1 MNDED
6 ETMSDTTS
14 PTQIQQGLSREVAQE
29 AAQNVAQNGA
39 QAGRIVHEIQWS
51 EALPWWLLFRAAGS
65 AFAPTVILLA
75 ALGSLATWA
84 GWSLADRMHLA
95 GVDHA
100 ADLIAGAATRHQPA
114 ADGLVLPPSSTSF
127 PPSSTSLPPGSTIVP
142 TGSTML
148 RAGGHLLTPS
158 QDVLPALA
166 GLVDRLPSTAADVIR
181 LVAVPF
187 RPSAT
192 LAQMTGALVRIGWF
206 VLVWSIFGTAI
217 TRHVALKLVG
227 EDAPGLFGAIWYGTR
242 KWLSSFNAVA
252 FVLLGMVSLSVPGAL
267 LGLLMRSDWGLAVAG
282 AVWPL
287 VLLGAVV
294 LAILAI
300 GLAAGWPLMVAAV
313 GVERG
318 DSFQAISTS
327 FSYLYQRPLHYA
339 FYGLIALLVALPA
352 LAAAGVFADATGTLA
367 MWATSFGMGHDR
379 TATVMMAMEGINA
392 AGPSAQAAPWGAQ
405 AIAFWMRG
413 LQWLLSSF
421 GWGYFWAI
429 ATAGYLLLRH
439 DVDGTEFDEVVL
451 EEPAGEA

>member
-14 PTQIQQGLSREVAQE
+14 PTPVQQGFSQNVAEGVAQE
-29 AAQNVAQNGA
+29 LAQNVSQNGA

-65 AFAPTVILLA
+65 AFGPTVILLA

-84 GWSLADRMHLA
+84 GWSLADRMQLA
-95 GVDHA
+95 GVDHT
-100 ADLIAGAATRHQPA
+100 ADLIAGAATRPQPA
-114 ADGLVLPPSSTSF
+114 ADGLVLPPG
-127 PPSSTSLPPGSTIVP
+127 STSLPPASAILSP
-142 TGSTML
+142 SSTMF
-148 RAGGHLLTPS
+148 REGGHLLKPS
-158 QDVLPALA
+158 REVLPALA
-166 GLVDRLPSTAADVIR
+166 GVVDRLPSTAADVIR

-227 EDAPGLFGAIWYGTR
+227 EDAPGLFGAVWYGSR

-252 FVLLGMVSLSVPGAL
+252 FVLLGMVTLSVPGAL

-294 LAILAI
+294 LAILAV

-367 MWATSFGMGHDR
+367 MWAASFGMGHDR
-379 TATVMMAMEGINA
+379 TATVLMAMEGLSA
-392 AGPSAQAAPWGAQ
+392 AGPSPQAAPWGAQ
-405 AIAFWMRG
+405 AIGFWMRG